1 MEEIV
6 PELFSVPIVPPTF
19 FKPYFPAVA
28 LIFPVFVSVVI
39 VADLLYKPFL
49 IDWIFPELVRV
60 VIVAPSLFH
69 KPYSFVDDI
78 VPELV
83 NVLIEAPVLFDSPFS
98 SDAEIVPLLVKVVLV
113 AFATPT
119 ASLVPSIVTPELI
132 VTLDPSPSISRSVQ
146 LVEKVAVEPEMS
158 LQSADCTRELN
169 RKFSEK
175 KIMK

>member
-6 PELFSVPIVPPTF
+6 
-19 FKPYFPAVA
+19 
-28 LIFPVFVSVVI
+28 
-39 VADLLYKPFL
+39 
-49 IDWIFPELVRV
+49 PELVRV

-69 KPYSFVDDI
+69 KPYSSFDDI

-83 NVLIEAPVLFDSPFS
+83 NVLIEALVLFDSPFV

-119 ASLVPSIVTPELI
+119 AFLVPSIVTPELI

-146 LVEKVAVEPEMS
+146 LVEKVTVVPDTS
-158 LQSADCTRELN
+158 VQSADNTWALN
-169 RKFSEK
+169 RKFSER
-175 KIMK
+175 KITK